1 MTFSER
7 VKKIT
12 TTENKLL
19 CIGLDPDLTK
29 LPEIVKSD
37 PNPLLSF
44 CSEIIESTK
53 AFAAAFK
60 LNFAFF
66 EAEGS
71 RGWQALEKLVE
82 LIPLDILKIADAKRG
97 DIGTSS
103 EMYAKGILQTLNFD
117 AVTVNPYMGRDSVA
131 PFLQWPE
138 KGAFVLGVTSN
149 PGAKDFQHLLVDSQP
164 MFQRV
169 IQEVKNWNRQQNCG
183 LVVGATRPRE
193 MQTVREMVPYFPF
206 LIPGVGAQG
215 GDLRSA
221 VINGTDADGGM
232 ALINAS
238 RGIIY
243 KSNGKDFAEAAG
255 KEAEI
260 LHRQIDLFRK
270 EKLTNDRKRNF
281 KNF

>member
-1 MTFSER
+1 MTFTER
-7 VKKIT
+7 VKK

-44 CSEIIESTK
+44 CSEIIASTK
-53 AFAAAFK
+53 TFAAAFK

-71 RGWQALEKLVE
+71 KGWRVLEKLVE
-82 LIPLDILKIADAKRG
+82 LIPSNILKIADAKRG

-138 KGAFVLGVTSN
+138 KGAFILGITSN

-164 MFQRV
+164 LFQKV
-169 IQEVKNWNRQQNCG
+169 IQEVKNWNTQQNCG
-183 LVVGATRPRE
+183 LVVGATHPQE
-193 MQTVREMVPYFPF
+193 MQTIRETVPNFPF

-232 ALINAS
+232 ALINVS

-243 KSNGKDFAEAAG
+243 KSSGKDFAEASG

-260 LHRQIDLFRK
+260 LHQQIDLFRK
-270 EKLTNDRKRNF
+270 EKLTQ
-281 KNF
+281 